1 MTKFHNPV
9 LLNEAIQGLKI
20 SPKGVYIDATFG
32 GGGHS
37 KGILAML
44 NKEGRLLSFD
54 QDEDTYENKINDS
67 RFEFISANF
76 NHLSQYLKY
85 YGIESVDGVL
95 ADFGVSSHHF
105 DVASRGFSI
114 RKKGRLDMRMNQ
126 NSETSAEDIIN
137 DYNDM
142 DLLKM
147 FQNYGE
153 IFNAKKLVDK
163 IQSARESK
171 RIRTTKELIEIVKS
185 CAPKN
190 KEYKYFAKVFQALRI
205 ETNNE
210 LVALESLLSQCGKV
224 VKKGGRL
231 VVISYHSL
239 EDRLI
244 KNYMKRGSISG
255 EIKKDFFGNILKP
268 FQEINRKTLKASEEE
283 LKKNNRSRSA
293 KLRIAERNG
302 Q

>member
-20 SPKGVYIDATFG
+20 SPNGVYVDATFG

-37 KGILAML
+37 KSILEML

-67 RFEFISANF
+67 RFKFISANF

-126 NSETSAEDIIN
+126 NQKLDAHYVIN
-137 DYNDM
+137 NYEEI
-142 DLLKM
+142 DLNNL
-147 FQNYGE
+147 FFNYGE
-153 IFNAKKLVDK
+153 VRNSKKISKQILSSREKRVINTTSDLV
-163 IQSARESK
+163 
-171 RIRTTKELIEIVKS
+171 ELLKPLTPFRYQKKFLAQI
-185 CAPKN
+185 
-190 KEYKYFAKVFQALRI
+190 FQAIRI
-205 ETNNE
+205 EVNNE
-210 LVALESLLSQCGKV
+210 IEVLKSFLEQATKSLKT
-224 VKKGGRL
+224 GGRI
-231 VVISYHSL
+231 VCISYHSL
-239 EDRLI
+239 EDRCV
-244 KNYMKRGSISG
+244 KRYIQ
-255 EIKKDFFGNILKP
+255 FGNFEGKDEKDLYGNSLRVLRKIGKVVVP
-268 FQEINRKTLKASEEE
+268 SEKEIIINKRA
-283 LKKNNRSRSA
+283 RSA
-293 KLRIAERNG
+293 KMRIAEKI
-302 Q
+302 